1 MAIHCTNFLKLFHIF
16 ENFHDKMLDKKQIYS
31 RVENFKQCS
40 DTGEKLEIQ
49 KGKKE
54 GTFNT
59 TAQCFYIHYT
69 CEVRIIPILQT
80 SKQKL
85 GKTTEHA
92 PGHRV

>member
-1 MAIHCTNFLKLFHIF
+1 
-16 ENFHDKMLDKKQIYS
+16 MLDKKKIYS

-59 TAQCFYIHYT
+59 NAQWFYIHYT
-69 CEVRIIPILQT
+69 CEVRIIPVLQT
-80 SKQKL
+80 SKKKL
-85 GKTTEHA
+85 GKITEYA
-92 PGHRV
+92 PGHRQ